1 MRIHEVIKEACG
13 TAVAIV
19 VAAFIMSYVINLGNV
34 ASALSELPLWV
45 VIVALLSIG
54 GRVLG
59 AVAGVT
65 GAMRASIVSPEV
77 AGYARGATRTAS
89 EELSS
94 WAGHLLGMALSFAL
108 AHVVKYAAFL
118 FLSH

>member
-1 MRIHEVIKEACG
+1 MRAHEVVKEACG
-13 TAVAIV
+13 TVIAIV
-19 VAAFIMSYVINLGNV
+19 VAAFVVSYAINLGDA
-34 ASALSELPLWV
+34 ASALNELPLWV

-77 AGYARGATRTAS
+77 AGYARGAVRTAS

-94 WAGHLLGMALSFAL
+94 WAGHLLGIALSFAL
-108 AHVVKYAAFL
+108 AHVLKCVTFL